1 MVVLGWEAMNRV
13 DLEIGLAF
21 YHPDVESIYDPGMV
35 ALGVRN
41 TRGREERRRLL
52 TETYGEA
59 WDIRFDPD
67 ELIYVG
73 DDRLLTMGRMKGS
86 GVTSG
91 APFEA
96 EWANLVTIQAGMVIR
111 DQVFMDRA
119 NALEAAG
126 LSE

>member
-1 MVVLGWEAMNRV
+1 MSEKAVRQPLALKGRPTRGLEERLALRFPRATNSLAKAVWGLPQRSRIRRALIRRMVVLGWEAMNRV

-59 WDIRFDPD
+59 
-67 ELIYVG
+67 
-73 DDRLLTMGRMKGS
+73 
-86 GVTSG
+86 
-91 APFEA
+91 
-96 EWANLVTIQAGMVIR
+96 
-111 DQVFMDRA
+111 
-119 NALEAAG
+119 
-126 LSE
+126 